1 MFRWCAGTSTARWAV
16 LITLCAVELVNVWS
30 EASHAH
36 HQREGR
42 SGDERSG
49 ARGKRPIVCAQ
60 LQTGNS
66 GPAGNREVAAR
77 KEVSHGRQRVDVWC
91 PGQSQR
97 LTDVLGVHDDLAEVG
112 RGVSRGGGSAADDGV
127 KSVERLG
134 GGAAP
139 MLD

>member
-66 GPAGNREVAAR
+66 GPAGNREVCLLYT
-77 KEVSHGRQRVDVWC
+77 SD
-91 PGQSQR
+91 
-97 LTDVLGVHDDLAEVG
+97 
-112 RGVSRGGGSAADDGV
+112 AADEED
-127 KSVERLG
+127 SVDLG
-134 GGAAP
+134 GRRIIKKKTN
-139 MLD
+139 